1 MELEM
6 IPMVLFQET
15 ISAFVLLAVYM
26 PVIAGM
32 GGNTGTQTLA
42 VMVRGIALKEIE
54 LKTGTKVILKE
65 AGTGLVNGVINGIIV
80 SIIAIIFN
88 QNYLLGLVAGVAMII
103 NMMIAGF
110 FGSTIP
116 LIMKRLGKDPATSAA
131 IFITTATDLFGFFVF
146 LGLATQVF

>member
-1 MELEM
+1 M

-65 AGTGLVNGVINGIIV
+65 TGTGLVNGVINGIIV

-131 IFITTATDLFGFFVF
+131 IFITTATDLFSFFVF
-146 LGLATQVF
+146 LGLAAQVF